1 MTFLLFQIGAD
12 RYALET
18 RRVVEALPRVK
29 LKAIPQA
36 AAGIAGVFNYHDQPT
51 PVVDL
56 TALALGRPASNSLST
71 RLLVVHC
78 AAADGTARLL
88 GLLAEQATATA
99 RFEPQDF
106 QEPGVTTA
114 GTPYL
119 GPVTSDARGIIQRVE
134 IEKLLSPEVREQLWR
149 QAEAAA

>member
-12 RYALET
+12 RYALEI
-18 RRVVEALPRVK
+18 RRVAEALPRVK
-29 LKAIPQA
+29 LKTIPQA
-36 AAGIAGVFNYHDQPT
+36 AAGIAGVFNYHGQPV

-56 TALALGRPASNSLST
+56 TALASGRPASQSLST

-78 AAADGTARLL
+78 AAADGTPRLL

-99 RFEPQDF
+99 QFEPQDF
-106 QEPGVTTA
+106 KEPGVTTA

-119 GPVTSDARGIIQRVE
+119 GPVTSDARGLIQRVE
-134 IEKLLSPEVREQLWR
+134 IEKLLPPEVREQLWR
-149 QAEAAA
+149 QAEVVT

>member
-12 RYALET
+12 RYALEI
-18 RRVVEALPRVK
+18 RRVAEALPRVK
-29 LKAIPQA
+29 LKTIPQA
-36 AAGIAGVFNYHDQPT
+36 AAGIAGVFNYHGQPV

-56 TALALGRPASNSLST
+56 TALVSGRPGSSSLST

-78 AAADGTARLL
+78 AAADGTPHLL

-106 QEPGVTTA
+106 KEPGVTTT

-119 GPVTSDARGIIQRVE
+119 GPVISDTRGLIQWVE
-134 IEKLLSPEVREQLWR
+134 IEKLLSPEVRGQLWR
-149 QAEAAA
+149 QAEVAA